1 MAGASGY
8 FQSQWGIDVVL
19 LSAGSL
25 VILTPT
31 LIVFVVFQR
40 QFVAALLQIRPA
52 LDLCAYLEVEDAI
65 RIRRL
70 VDRHVRYGK
79 PRLEAERFAR
89 NSDERNARLIKATRD
104 RADFIVREDPLPR
117 FDPRPPD
124 PA

>member
-52 LDLCAYLEVEDAI
+52 LDLCA
-65 RIRRL
+65 
-70 VDRHVRYGK
+70 
-79 PRLEAERFAR
+79 
-89 NSDERNARLIKATRD
+89 
-104 RADFIVREDPLPR
+104 
-117 FDPRPPD
+117 
-124 PA
+124 